1 MEQSIF
7 LTTVRELVAKGKQE
21 NGSITEEML
30 ATAFRGEELNGEQ
43 MLSIRTYLKSNGV
56 EVVSTGEKPSNRIVK
71 MTAAKNVSKLEAQEQ
86 MAYRIYLEEIAGV
99 PGYDPL
105 EEADLIA
112 KKVAGDGAARNRL
125 IEGNL
130 AKVVELAGI
139 YAGHG
144 APVGD
149 LVQEGNMELLM
160 LVDEWAGGDLQEELK
175 LRVSEAMERVVEEY
189 DGNVA
194 FKMRMADMAN
204 QIMDLSAE
212 IAEELGKQPT
222 LEELAKEL
230 HITVDEVEAIMKMS
244 MDAMT
249 IDQDIDDDPEA

>member
-1 MEQSIF
+1 MEQSTF
-7 LTTVRELVAKGKQE
+7 LAKVRELVAKGKQE

-30 ATAFRGEELNGEQ
+30 ARAFHGEELDGEQ

-56 EVVSTGEKPSNRIVK
+56 DVVSSGEKPSDKIVK
-71 MTAAKNVSKLEAQEQ
+71 MTAAKNVGRLEAKEQ
-86 MAYRIYLEEIAGV
+86 MAYKIYLQELSGITAYAPE
-99 PGYDPL
+99 
-105 EEADLIA
+105 EEAELIQR
-112 KKVAGDGAARNRL
+112 KCAGDSAARNRL

-144 APVGD
+144 APIAD

-160 LVDEWAGGDLQEELK
+160 LVDEWTAGDLEAALK
-175 LRVSEAMERVVEEY
+175 CRVGEAMERMVEDY

-230 HITVDEVEAIMKMS
+230 HVTVDEVEAIMKMS

-249 IDQDIDDDPEA
+249 IDQDLDE